1 MHTRGVIAT
10 TKLSGTLALQP
21 RDGGGAA
28 SIPVQLAFGLRSL
41 TLVDDDAEMQR
52 RFAYA
57 LRAAMA
63 QKGWKAPDLAKAIK
77 RDASTVSR
85 WIDEK
90 SLPNILVTKQLA
102 GALGVRPE
110 FLFDPP
116 QVPEYP
122 LREYLIPQADA
133 ERAVDLARGAIE
145 LAREDLERE
154 GEERQAAARSG
165 AARRGKRT
173 A

>member
-1 MHTRGVIAT
+1 MHTRGVIAS
-10 TKLSGTLALQP
+10 TKFARTFALTPQP
-21 RDGGGAA
+21 GGQAA
-28 SIPVQLAFGLRSL
+28 PIPVQLAFGLRSL

-52 RFAYA
+52 RFAFA

-63 QKGWKAPDLAKAIK
+63 QKGWKAPDLARAIK

-85 WIDEK
+85 WLDEK
-90 SLPNILVTKQLA
+90 SLPNILVTKQLSA
-102 GALGVRPE
+102 ALGVRPE

-122 LREYLIPQADA
+122 LHDYLIPQADVD
-133 ERAVDLARGAIE
+133 RGVDLARGAVE
-145 LAREDLERE
+145 LAREDLEQEVESR
-154 GEERQAAARSG
+154 RAAAETA